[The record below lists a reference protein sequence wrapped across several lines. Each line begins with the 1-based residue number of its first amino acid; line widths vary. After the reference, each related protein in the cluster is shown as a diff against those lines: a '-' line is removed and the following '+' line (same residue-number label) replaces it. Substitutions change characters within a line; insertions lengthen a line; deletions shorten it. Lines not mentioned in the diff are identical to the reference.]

1 MKKSL
6 GLFLLLA
13 SSALFFSCNKE
24 QPGDPYML
32 FEVHGK
38 VMDADGNPIEG
49 IHVSSGQA
57 EVQTTNKNGV
67 FSFYG
72 RSNPTTYVILTFE
85 DKDGEDKGGEFAKL
99 SKDILVYEKTPG
111 SEVGN
116 YKGTYYAGDVEV
128 VLLKKNENITSVQIN
143 IFFIFI
149 F

>member
-6 GLFLLLA
+6 RLFLLIS
-13 SSALFFSCNKE
+13 SSALFFSCTQE
-24 QPGDPYML
+24 QTGDPYML

-57 EVQTTNKNGV
+57 EVQTTNKNGS
-67 FSFYG
+67 FTFYG

-85 DKDGEDKGGEFAKL
+85 DKDGEDNGGEFVKI

-116 YKGTYYAGDVEV
+116 FKGTYFAGDVEV
-128 VLLKKNENITSVQIN
+128 ILLKKDEDMTQTPDSGLIPL
-143 IFFIFI
+143 
-149 F
+149 